1 MYGEFLMNLFRT
13 LTYRSARFILVMAMF
28 TLGVTVFA
36 PSGESYACIPCAC
49 PVDNPPIN
57 CYGPYSVYTVTRSDN
72 TCAIVVFA
80 LDENSNGIR
89 VISQSAR
96 RLALVPAN
104 PPQNV
109 LLAKNDT
116 YKIYLYKLTS
126 GEYQVNVG
134 PDRESKVFQI
144 RWTGCPANI
153 TGRNEATWVATN
165 P

>member
-1 MYGEFLMNLFRT
+1 MSMLKT
-13 LTYRSARFILVMAMF
+13 LTYRSARFIVVMA
-28 TLGVTVFA
+28 LLALSITVFA
-36 PSGESYACIPCAC
+36 PNGESYACLPCAC

-57 CYGPYSVYTVTRSDN
+57 CYGNFSIYTVTRDDG
-72 TCAIVVFA
+72 TCAIVIFA
-80 LDENSNGIR
+80 LDANSNGIR

-109 LLAKNDT
+109 LLAKSDT
-116 YKIYLYKLTS
+116 YQIYLYKLTS

-134 PDRESKVFQI
+134 PDRESKVFQV
-144 RWTGCPANI
+144 RWTGCPADI
-153 TGRNEATWVATN
+153 TGRNETTWIATN

>member
-1 MYGEFLMNLFRT
+1 MSILRT
-13 LTYRSARFILVMAMF
+13 LTYRSARFIVVMA
-28 TLGVTVFA
+28 LLALSITVFA
-36 PSGESYACIPCAC
+36 PNGESFACIPCAC

-57 CYGPYSVYTVTRSDN
+57 CYGPYSVYTITRNDG

-116 YKIYLYKLTS
+116 YQIYLYKLTS

-134 PDRESKVFQI
+134 PDREAKVFQI
-144 RWTGCPANI
+144 RWTGCPADI
-153 TGRNEATWVATN
+153 TGRNETTWIATA

>member
-1 MYGEFLMNLFRT
+1 MRT
-13 LTYRSARFILVMAMF
+13 LKSLTYRSARFIVLMAMLTMAF
-28 TLGVTVFA
+28 TITA
-36 PSGESYACIPCAC
+36 PNGESYACLPCAC
-49 PVDNPPIN
+49 PVANPPIN
-57 CYGPYSVYTVTRSDN
+57 CYGPYSVYTVTRNDG

-96 RLALVPAN
+96 RLALVPAF

-134 PDRESKVFQI
+134 PDREAKVFQV

-153 TGRNEATWVATN
+153 SGRNETTWVATN
-165 P
+165 

>member
-1 MYGEFLMNLFRT
+1 
-13 LTYRSARFILVMAMF
+13 
-28 TLGVTVFA
+28 
-36 PSGESYACIPCAC
+36 
-49 PVDNPPIN
+49 
-57 CYGPYSVYTVTRSDN
+57 
-72 TCAIVVFA
+72 VFA

-116 YKIYLYKLTS
+116 YQIYLYKLTS

-134 PDRESKVFQI
+134 PDREAKVFQI
-144 RWTGCPANI
+144 RWTGCPADI
-153 TGRNEATWVATN
+153 TGRNETTWIATA

>member
-1 MYGEFLMNLFRT
+1 MRMFTT
-13 LTYRSARFILVMAMF
+13 LTFRSTRFILVMAMVSLAF
-28 TLGVTVFA
+28 TVFT
-36 PSGESYACIPCAC
+36 PNGESHACLPCAC
-49 PVDNPPIN
+49 PVNPPIN
-57 CYGPYSVYTVTRSDN
+57 CYGNYSVYTITRGDG

-80 LDENSNGIR
+80 LDASSNGIR

-116 YKIYLYKLTS
+116 YQIYLYKLTS

-134 PDRESKVFQI
+134 PDRESKVFQV

-153 TGRNEATWVATN
+153 TGRNETTWIATA

>member
-1 MYGEFLMNLFRT
+1 MRVLKT
-13 LTYRSARFILVMAMF
+13 LTYRSARFIVLMAMLTMAF
-28 TLGVTVFA
+28 TVIT
-36 PSGESYACIPCAC
+36 PNGESHACLPCAC
-49 PVDNPPIN
+49 PVANPPIN
-57 CYGPYSVYTVTRSDN
+57 CYGPYSVYTVTRSDG

-96 RLALVPAN
+96 RLALVPAF
-104 PPQNV
+104 PPENV

-134 PDRESKVFQI
+134 PDREAKVFQV

-153 TGRNEATWVATN
+153 SGRNETTWVATN
-165 P
+165 